1 MGKTIMDKKISY
13 CQRCDKYVERFVWFC
28 PFCGGMVPKVSVWE
42 KWDEAKRQ
50 EFFKDS
56 THYDQPKHIEDKA
69 ELEKAEAFDKQIKE
83 ELAQEAELAKYTPK
97 CPVCGCPHIDKIGTG
112 SKLIDVAFWGFAS
125 GKVKKTFHCL
135 NCGYEW

>member
-1 MGKTIMDKKISY
+1 MDKKISY
-13 CQRCDKYVERFVWFC
+13 CPRCDKYVERFVWFC

-56 THYDQPKHIEDKA
+56 PHYDPPRPTEDKA

-97 CPVCGCPHIDKIGTG
+97 CPVCGCPHLDKIDAG
-112 SKLIDVAFWGFAS
+112 SKLIDVAVWGFAS
-125 GKVKKTFHCL
+125 KKPGKQFKCKA
-135 NCGYEW
+135 CGCEF

>member
-1 MGKTIMDKKISY
+1 MDKKISY
-13 CQRCDKYVERFVWFC
+13 CPRCDKYIERFVWFC

-56 THYDQPKHIEDKA
+56 PHYDPPRPTEDKA

-83 ELAQEAELAKYTPK
+83 ELAQETELAKYTPK
-97 CPVCGCPHIDKIGTG
+97 CPTCGSPDLEKIGTA
-112 SKLIDVAFWGFAS
+112 SKVLDVAFWGFAS
-125 GKVKKTFHCL
+125 GKVKKTFHCK

>member
-1 MGKTIMDKKISY
+1 MDKKISY
-13 CQRCDKYVERFVWFC
+13 CPRCDKYVERFVWFC

-56 THYDQPKHIEDKA
+56 PHYDPPRPTEDKA

-83 ELAQEAELAKYTPK
+83 ELAQEAELAKYAPK
-97 CPVCGCPHIDKIGTG
+97 CPICGCPHLDKIGAS
-112 SKLIDVAFWGFAS
+112 SKLIDVSVWGFAS
-125 GKVKKTFHCL
+125 KKPGKQFKCK

>member
-1 MGKTIMDKKISY
+1 MDKKISY
-13 CQRCDKYVERFVWFC
+13 CPRCDKYVERFAWFC

-42 KWDEAKRQ
+42 KWDDAKRQ

-56 THYDQPKHIEDKA
+56 PHYDPPRPTNDKA

-83 ELAQEAELAKYTPK
+83 ELAQEAELAKYVPK
-97 CPVCGCPHIDKIGTG
+97 CPTCGSPDLEKIGTA
-112 SKLIDVAFWGFAS
+112 SKVLDVAFWGFAS
-125 GKVKKTFHCL
+125 GKVKKTFHCR

>member
-1 MGKTIMDKKISY
+1 MDKKISY
-13 CQRCDKYVERFVWFC
+13 CPRCDKYVERFVWFC

-56 THYDQPKHIEDKA
+56 PHYDPSKPIEDKA

-83 ELAQEAELAKYTPK
+83 ELVQEAELAKYTPK
-97 CPVCGCPHIDKIGTG
+97 CPVCGCPHLDKIGAG
-112 SKLIDVAFWGFAS
+112 SKLVDVAVWGFAS
-125 GKVKKTFHCL
+125 KKPGKQFKCKA
-135 NCGYEW
+135 CGYEF

>member
-1 MGKTIMDKKISY
+1 MDKKISY
-13 CQRCDKYVERFVWFC
+13 CPRCDKYVERFVWFC

-56 THYDQPKHIEDKA
+56 PHYDPPKPIEDKA

-83 ELAQEAELAKYTPK
+83 EVTQEAELAKYVPK
-97 CPVCGCPHIDKIGTG
+97 CPVCGCPHLDKIGAG
-112 SKLIDVAFWGFAS
+112 SKLVDVAIWGWAS
-125 GKVKKTFHCL
+125 RKPGKQFKCK

>member
-13 CQRCDKYVERFVWFC
+13 CPRCDKYVERFVWFC

-56 THYDQPKHIEDKA
+56 PHYDPPKPIEDKA
-69 ELEKAEAFDKQIKE
+69 ELEKAEAFDKKIKE
-83 ELAQEAELAKYTPK
+83 ELAQEEARKKYVPR
-97 CPVCGCPHIDKIGTG
+97 CPTCGCHDVERIGTG
-112 SKLIDVAFWGFAS
+112 EKIADTVVWGFLAR
-125 GKVKKTFHCL
+125 KPKCQFRCKA
-135 NCGYEW
+135 CGYEW

>member
-1 MGKTIMDKKISY
+1 MDKKISY
-13 CQRCDKYVERFVWFC
+13 CPRCDKYVERFVWFY

-42 KWDEAKRQ
+42 KWDDAKRQ

-56 THYDQPKHIEDKA
+56 PHYDPPRPTNDKA

-97 CPVCGCPHIDKIGTG
+97 CPVCGCPHLDKIDAG
-112 SKLIDVAFWGFAS
+112 SKLIDVAVWGFAS
-125 GKVKKTFHCL
+125 KKPGKQFKCKA
-135 NCGYEW
+135 CGYEF

>member
-1 MGKTIMDKKISY
+1 MDKKISY
-13 CQRCDKYVERFVWFC
+13 CPRCDKYVERFVWFC

-42 KWDEAKRQ
+42 KWDDAKRQ

-56 THYDQPKHIEDKA
+56 PHYDPPRPTNDKA

-83 ELAQEAELAKYTPK
+83 ELAQEEARKQYVPH
-97 CPVCGCPHIDKIGTG
+97 CPTCGCPDVERVGFGEKIVDTA
-112 SKLIDVAFWGFAS
+112 VWGFLAR
-125 GKVKKTFHCL
+125 KPKCQFRCK

>member
-1 MGKTIMDKKISY
+1 MDKKISY
-13 CQRCDKYVERFVWFC
+13 CPRCDKYVERFVWFC

-56 THYDQPKHIEDKA
+56 PHYDPPKPIEDKA

-83 ELAQEAELAKYTPK
+83 ELTQEAELAKYVPK
-97 CPVCGCPHIDKIGTG
+97 CPVCGCPHLDKIGAG
-112 SKLIDVAFWGFAS
+112 SKRVDVAIWGWAS
-125 GKVKKTFHCL
+125 RKPGKQFKCK

>member
-1 MGKTIMDKKISY
+1 MDKKISY
-13 CQRCDKYVERFVWFC
+13 CPRCDKYVERFAWFC

-42 KWDEAKRQ
+42 KWDDAKRQ

-56 THYDQPKHIEDKA
+56 PHYDPPRPTNDKA

-83 ELAQEAELAKYTPK
+83 ELAQEAELAKYVPK
-97 CPVCGCPHIDKIGTG
+97 CPTCGSPDLEKIGTA
-112 SKLIDVAFWGFAS
+112 SKVLDVAFWGFAS
-125 GKVKKTFHCL
+125 GKVKKSFHCR

>member
-1 MGKTIMDKKISY
+1 MDKKISY
-13 CQRCDKYVERFVWFC
+13 CPRCDKYVERFVWFC

-56 THYDQPKHIEDKA
+56 PHYDPPRPTEDKA

-97 CPVCGCPHIDKIGTG
+97 CPVCGCPHLYKIDAG
-112 SKLIDVAFWGFAS
+112 SKLIDVSVWGFAS
-125 GKVKKTFHCL
+125 KKPGKQFKCKA
-135 NCGYEW
+135 CGYEF